1 MCQIIKI
8 YRVSMWKN
16 KIKKNKKNRLGGNNY
31 ILLYGCCCRC
41 KNMYDL
47 KFHRSIMGTFSIK
60 SRHMKVKYYI
70 YIYIYI
76 YVCMYVCI

>member
-1 MCQIIKI
+1 
-8 YRVSMWKN
+8 MWKN

-47 KFHRSIMGTFSIK
+47 KFHRSIMGTFFHQIK
-60 SRHMKVKYYI
+60 AHDIYMYI
-70 YIYIYI
+70 ELELYIHTLAKHS
-76 YVCMYVCI
+76 

>member
-1 MCQIIKI
+1 
-8 YRVSMWKN
+8 MWKN

-47 KFHRSIMGTFSIK
+47 KFHRSIMGTFFHQIK
-60 SRHMKVKYYI
+60 AHEG
-70 YIYIYI
+70 
-76 YVCMYVCI
+76 